1 MLLISEQVQISATGK
16 LVYMQCIRSTYNC
29 ITSFKKNIYIDK
41 SRRMKKN
48 YVILGNTRIEEKLT
62 VSYVTDQKKK
72 YLILRFKHLYGYN
85 IYNIYKH
92 M

>member
-1 MLLISEQVQISATGK
+1 
-16 LVYMQCIRSTYNC
+16 
-29 ITSFKKNIYIDK
+29 
-41 SRRMKKN
+41 MKKN

-62 VSYVTDQKKK
+62 VLYVTDQKKK